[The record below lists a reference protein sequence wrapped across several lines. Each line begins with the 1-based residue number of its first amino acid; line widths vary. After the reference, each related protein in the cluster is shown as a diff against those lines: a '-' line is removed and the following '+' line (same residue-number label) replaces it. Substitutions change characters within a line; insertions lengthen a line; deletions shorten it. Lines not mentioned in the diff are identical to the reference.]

1 MPPLKDYYKIL
12 ELEPSA
18 TLAEI
23 RKAYRR
29 LAQLHHPDK
38 NQQDPYATARFTEI
52 KEAYEVLTNPSKK
65 EYYLQQ
71 RWYQQS
77 TGNRKSRPATD
88 PVNFLKQ
95 AIELEKYVSA
105 LDVFRMDKSGLEQY
119 ILEWLSKDEI
129 QKLHS
134 FRDPETIHEAIRILL
149 RATKALP
156 ASHTAK
162 IMERLHLLAGENQR
176 ANEIIR
182 QHRELALRKQHRE
195 KYGLLVISLITFL
208 LCLLIWLGSR

>member
-1 MPPLKDYYKIL
+1 MLPARNYFEIL
-12 ELEPSA
+12 QVEPSA
-18 TLAEI
+18 STAEI
-23 RKAYRR
+23 KKAYRR
-29 LAQLHHPDK
+29 LALQYHPDK
-38 NQQDPYATARFTEI
+38 HPNDPGASVQFAAI
-52 KEAYEVLTNPSKK
+52 KEAYEVLTNPAKK
-65 EYYLQQ
+65 EHYLQQ

-182 QHRELALRKQHRE
+182 QHRELAQRKYQRE